1 MYTTIPIFITLLL
14 AGFFIQARQGQEQ
27 GPAHVLEQYVHEAL
41 ESNLSLQQER
51 NAYEQSLQTLAQAK
65 ALFMPSAGISAT
77 YSLAQGGRSISIPVG
92 DLLNPVYATLNQLT
106 DSQMFPQIPNV
117 SEQFLPNRFHETKLR
132 VIQPLFNSDIW
143 YNYKAQQ
150 QLVSVQ
156 EAKRLAFENELK
168 GMVRDA
174 YFDYLLATEAVRV
187 YEGTLALLDEQVRV
201 TGRYFAAQ
209 IVTKDAVYNVQLEKS
224 KTEAQLV
231 DAQKNER
238 LARSYFNF
246 LLNRDLGSEI
256 MVDERFTNE
265 EKSLPIFAS
274 DLEHLTAVA
283 LQSRNELMQL
293 ERAAEASNYLVKLNE
308 ADRILP
314 NLSLIGDV
322 GYQGFDYKFNG
333 DQQFS
338 MLVFSLQWDLF
349 KGGARKS
356 KYQSAVLQRSN
367 LDTRQEELRK
377 QIELQV
383 LQAYEEAKTAA
394 KSLKAAETGLR
405 AAENSFRITQA
416 RFNQNQ
422 VLPIEFQQSQN
433 NYTNAQLVY
442 SIARFNLYK
451 NLNQLDKTISQL

>member
-1 MYTTIPIFITLLL
+1 MYTRIRALTTLLL
-14 AGFFIQARQGQEQ
+14 AGIFVHAGQAQE
-27 GPAHVLEQYVHEAL
+27 GTVHVLEQYVNEAL
-41 ESNLSLQQER
+41 QSNLSLQQER
-51 NAYEQSLQTLAQAK
+51 NAYEQSLQTLAQSK
-65 ALFMPSAGISAT
+65 ALFVPSAGISAT

-106 DSQMFPQIPNV
+106 DSQMFPPIPNV

-156 EAKRLAFENELK
+156 EEKRLAYENELK
-168 GMVRDA
+168 GMVREA
-174 YFDYLLATEAVRV
+174 YFDYLQVTDAVRV
-187 YEGTLALLDEQVRV
+187 YEGTLTLLDEQVRV
-201 TGRYFAAQ
+201 TERFFAAQ
-209 IVTKDAVYNVQLEKS
+209 IVTKDAVYNAQLERS
-224 KTEAQLV
+224 KMEAQLV

-238 LARSYFNF
+238 LAKSYFNF
-246 LLNRDLGSEI
+246 LLNRELASEI
-256 MVDERFTNE
+256 LTDERFTSEGNG
-265 EKSLPIFAS
+265 LPSFSS
-274 DLEHLTAVA
+274 DLDALTDTA
-283 LQSRNELMQL
+283 LRSRSELAQL
-293 ERAAEASNYLVKLNE
+293 ERAAEASNYLVKMNE
-308 ADRILP
+308 ANRILP

-338 MLVFSLQWDLF
+338 MLIFSLQWDLF

-367 LDTRQEELRK
+367 LDTRQEELRR

-383 LQAYEEAKTAA
+383 MQAYEEAKTAA
-394 KSLKAAETGLR
+394 KNLETAETGLR

-416 RFNQNQ
+416 RFDQHQ

-433 NYTNAQLVY
+433 NYTNAQLGY

-451 NLNQLDKTISQL
+451 CLNQLDKTINQL

>member
-1 MYTTIPIFITLLL
+1 MYTRIFTLLTL
-14 AGFFIQARQGQEQ
+14 LFACIFAHAGQAQEQ
-27 GPAHVLEQYVHEAL
+27 STLPVLEQYVQEAL
-41 ESNLSLQQER
+41 QTNLSLQQER

-132 VIQPLFNSDIW
+132 VVQPLFNSDIW

-174 YFDYLLATEAVRV
+174 YFDYLLAKEAVRV
-187 YEGTLALLDEQVRV
+187 YEGTLALLDEQIRV
-201 TGRYFAAQ
+201 TERYFAAQ
-209 IVTKDAVYNVQLEKS
+209 IVTREAVYNAQLEKS

-231 DAQKNER
+231 EAQKNER

-256 MVDERFTNE
+256 AVDERFSGGD
-265 EKSLPIFAS
+265 KSPPVLAS
-274 DLEHLTAVA
+274 DLADLTEAA
-283 LQSRNELMQL
+283 LQSRSELKQL

-314 NLSLIGDV
+314 NLSLIGDI

-338 MLVFSLQWDLF
+338 MLIFSLQWDLF

-394 KSLKAAETGLR
+394 KGLEAAETGLR

-433 NYTNAQLVY
+433 SYTTARLGY
-442 SIARFNLYK
+442 SIARFNLFK
-451 NLNQLDKTISQL
+451 SLNQLDKTINQL